1 MNCNFVLLH
10 RLSSYPA
17 SYLLFLVHSSSGWK
31 ELSRKAS
38 LEPRSSVFGMGG
50 LFLFFLPSVS
60 LLIVTFF
67 RFCCSAF
74 LTRFRSFLCSLCSLS
89 EWHASHP
96 KFKYQ
101 FHHSNNLLKI
111 LFKQIIFPF
120 SKKSFDIFCNF
131 QEHQQVE
138 K

>member
-10 RLSSYPA
+10 RLSSYSA
-17 SYLLFLVHSSSGWK
+17 SYLLFLVLSSSGWK

-89 EWHASHP
+89 ELQASHP
-96 KFKYQ
+96 RFKYQ
-101 FHHSNNLLKI
+101 FHHSKNNL
-111 LFKQIIFPF
+111 KQNLTF
-120 SKKSFDIFCNF
+120 SINHCVLQNNVLTCFVCFHNG
-131 QEHQQVE
+131 
-138 K
+138 